1 MLINTIMCLN
11 TLSSLSYCPISD
23 INNSS
28 KLLLKNKVKNNSNIY
43 YPTNITNNSSKLLL
57 KNNDDNNSLSILL
70 GDTIIEYNKI
80 ILKSSIDRYNNIFDK
95 NENNI
100 QKLNYEKSQVY
111 SYLKNIFDKINIF
124 K

>member
-23 INNSS
+23 NNNSS
-28 KLLLKNKVKNNSNIY
+28 KLLLKNDVRYYSNTY
-43 YPTNITNNSSKLLL
+43 YPTNITNNSL
-57 KNNDDNNSLSILL
+57 KTLFNNDNNSLSILL

-80 ILKSSIDRYNNIFDK
+80 LLKSSIDRYNIIFDK
-95 NENNI
+95 DENNI
-100 QKLNYEKSQVY
+100 GKLNYEKSQLY
-111 SYLKNIFDKINIF
+111 IYLKNIFDKINIF

>member
-1 MLINTIMCLN
+1 MCLN
-11 TLSSLSYCPISD
+11 TLSSQSYCHISD

-43 YPTNITNNSSKLLL
+43 YPTNITNDSSKLLL
-57 KNNDDNNSLSILL
+57 KNNDYNNSLSILL
-70 GDTIIEYNKI
+70 GDTIIEYNNI